1 MAVFDSPNVKA
12 EDGELVDEDSPKAR
26 VGSSLEAEVLL
37 PHRNPRADG
46 SLLVLFAV
54 PNANNEAAPVSAGA
68 GAGAAGVPPN
78 LKLAVSLVSVVLNAD
93 KSDLR
98 GGTGEASFSA
108 LVPGVAG
115 RGLMLAPNIVSFLSP
130 ELPKL
135 KPLVPVL
142 REKALPPPLPPV
154 VGVLLPK
161 LKASVP
167 KLGVLGF

>member
-1 MAVFDSPNVKA
+1 MLPN
-12 EDGELVDEDSPKAR
+12 
-26 VGSSLEAEVLL
+26 
-37 PHRNPRADG
+37 RNPPAEG
-46 SLLVLFAV
+46 SLMVLFAV

-68 GAGAAGVPPN
+68 GAGAGAGAAGVPPN
-78 LKLAVSLVSVVLNAD
+78 LKLAVSLVSAVLNAD

-98 GGTGEASFSA
+98 GVTGEASFSA

>member
-1 MAVFDSPNVKA
+1 M
-12 EDGELVDEDSPKAR
+12 
-26 VGSSLEAEVLL
+26 
-37 PHRNPRADG
+37 
-46 SLLVLFAV
+46 LFAV

-68 GAGAAGVPPN
+68 RAGAAGVPPN

-98 GGTGEASFSA
+98 GVTGEPSFSA

-115 RGLMLAPNIVSFLSP
+115 RGLMLAPNTVSFLSP

-142 REKALPPPLPPV
+142 REKALPPV